1 MLKCVKLVTFGKLH
15 NARTIG
21 DAEVCK
27 KKELHLVDCIMLE
40 LWEMLKSVKLVT
52 LGDCI

>member
-1 MLKCVKLVTFGKLH
+1 MPELGRLC
-15 NARTIG
+15 NARTVL

-27 KKELHLVDCIMLE
+27 KIFLHLVDCIMLE